1 MKKARLFAPAAL
13 VLAVSPL
20 LAACGAGTGAQAVTA
35 ADVVQQVRDAGKT
48 ITSVQGT
55 VDLSVT
61 VNKDGIKTLL
71 AGLMPGKGNT
81 ALNSEDPLA
90 KVPDKVDISLKY
102 WRDTPDKM
110 RVEVVSSSIPE
121 IKGGIVVYDGQKV
134 YALDAVNNTVYS
146 ATPSKFQDR
155 IPDQMKAMMA
165 GLDLDKEIDKVLA
178 ATDITL
184 AGNESVAGVD
194 SYKLEATPKA
204 DAANLLGIPKQ
215 FTMQA
220 GVLIKD
226 LHATVWV
233 DKSTSVPDKVT
244 LSHPNIGSFTYTASG
259 LQVNKAI
266 DSAVFVLQVPGGAK
280 TVDLDEK
287 ADQAASRQ
295 TTLPDA
301 RTYATSEGWTLLEPA
316 YTPAG
321 STLVGVTQMGEGMV
335 GAVQISYSSANADF
349 TITEANVG
357 KRGQAA
363 IDKLIGLGD
372 NYSGMNGSATGSAPK
387 DVTVRGVTAKAF
399 SPDGGNWTSLIW
411 QEKSNGLFVA
421 IRGNISLDEA
431 VKIAES
437 LK

>member
-1 MKKARLFAPAAL
+1 MKKARLFAPVAL

-35 ADVVQQVRDAGKT
+35 ADVVQQVRDAGKS
-48 ITSVQGT
+48 ITSVQGM
-55 VDLSVT
+55 VDLSLT

-71 AGLMPGKGNT
+71 AGLIPSKPAT
-81 ALNSEDPLA
+81 NSGSDPLA
-90 KVPDKVDISLKY
+90 KVPDKVDISLNY

-110 RVEVVSSSIPE
+110 RVEVLSSSIPE
-121 IKGGIVVYDGQKV
+121 AKGAVVVYDGQKV

-178 ATDITL
+178 ATDVTL
-184 AGNESVAGVD
+184 AGSESISGVD
-194 SYKLEATPKA
+194 AYKLEATPKA
-204 DAANLLGIPKQ
+204 DAASLLGIPKQ

-233 DKSTSVPDKVT
+233 DKSTSVPVKVMIT
-244 LSHPNIGSFTYTASG
+244 HPNIGSFTYTASA
-259 LQVNKAI
+259 LQVNKTI
-266 DSAVFVLQVPGGAK
+266 DPATFVLQVPGGAQ

-287 ADQAASRQ
+287 ADQAQSKQ
-295 TTLPDA
+295 TTLPEA
-301 RTYATSEGWTLLEPA
+301 RTYATSEGWALLEPT

-321 STLVGVTQMGEGMV
+321 STLVGVTHMGAGMG
-335 GAVQISYSSANADF
+335 GAVQISYSSASADF
-349 TITEANVG
+349 SITEANIS
-357 KRGQAA
+357 KRGQA
-363 IDKLIGLGD
+363 ILDKLVGLGD
-372 NYSGMNGSATGSAPK
+372 DFSGVNGSGTANAPK
-387 DVTVRGVTAKAF
+387 EVTVRGVTAKAF
-399 SPDGGNWTSLIW
+399 SPVGGNWTSLIW

-421 IRGNISLDEA
+421 IRGNVSLDEA
-431 VKIAES
+431 TKIAES